1 MGGSKVSM
9 KINSVGECKAKQ
21 GGLAERWED
30 CWRDHCRVSKGKASE
45 VHAREVGLTTRAEL
59 MFRGARGGAGG
70 EVRELVWAPTCTAS
84 GVRV

>member
-1 MGGSKVSM
+1 M

-59 MFRGARGGAGG
+59 MFRGAQGGAGG
-70 EVRELVWAPTCTAS
+70 EVRELVWAPTCPAS